1 MLLLTAANG
10 NQARPLLPRLAKAGV
25 RVRAL
30 RKTPGGEDELRS
42 RGAAEAVVGDMGD
55 PLFLAKA
62 MKGVSSVYHIGPSAH
77 PQERE
82 VGLRMIEA
90 AKHAGVKHFI
100 YSSVLHP
107 ILTGLLQ
114 HERKRDVEEKL
125 IESGLNFTIIQ
136 PADFM
141 QTSQYRLAFET
152 GVFKLIWGGP
162 KRNSLVDL
170 EDVAE
175 VAAKVAV
182 EGARHYGATYEL
194 SSGDCLS
201 AEQMAQTISSAIGRP
216 VKLVVEDVDQFL
228 TTWFGSAYSRDRM
241 ASEYATFKA
250 LSDWYGTHD
259 FVGNPNVLTLLLG
272 RAPTTYRQF
281 LEREYAH
288 RDQAHRFA
296 GTGTVYA
303 PMQ

>member
-1 MLLLTAANG
+1 M
-10 NQARPLLPRLAKAGV
+10 
-25 RVRAL
+25 
-30 RKTPGGEDELRS
+30 
-42 RGAAEAVVGDMGD
+42 
-55 PLFLAKA
+55 
-62 MKGVSSVYHIGPSAH
+62 
-77 PQERE
+77 
-82 VGLRMIEA
+82 
-90 AKHAGVKHFI
+90 
-100 YSSVLHP
+100 
-107 ILTGLLQ
+107 
-114 HERKRDVEEKL
+114 
-125 IESGLNFTIIQ
+125 
-136 PADFM
+136 
-141 QTSQYRLAFET
+141 
-152 GVFKLIWGGP
+152 
-162 KRNSLVDL
+162 
-170 EDVAE
+170 AE

-272 RAPTTYRQF
+272 RAPTTYRQY